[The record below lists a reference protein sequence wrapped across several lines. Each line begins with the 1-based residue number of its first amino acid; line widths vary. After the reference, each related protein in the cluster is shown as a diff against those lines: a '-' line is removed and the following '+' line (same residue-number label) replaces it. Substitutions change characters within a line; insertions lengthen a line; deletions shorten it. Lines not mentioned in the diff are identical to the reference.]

1 MTGHIVTAAI
11 IIINFLPNLSPKV
24 PPTTDPIKIPNII
37 ITSNNCLLYSFSHII
52 SRDLS
57 LGHRVGFYQMKGN
70 VGRGNFSN
78 VKMAIHSLTKG
89 KD

>member
-1 MTGHIVTAAI
+1 MQATRHCI
-11 IIINFLPNLSPKV
+11 ISDRHVLCFVLSFV
-24 PPTTDPIKIPNII
+24 FTFTYHHI
-37 ITSNNCLLYSFSHII
+37 IT
-52 SRDLS
+52 RDLS

>member
-1 MTGHIVTAAI
+1 MNQGPGIFLNFSNFISWMQATRRHCI
-11 IIINFLPNLSPKV
+11 ISDINV
-24 PPTTDPIKIPNII
+24 
-37 ITSNNCLLYSFSHII
+37 LYFVLTFTYHHII